1 MDLHSGIMNPP
12 NKNITNKEKRP
23 QDAATDGFRNTEAI
37 NQNIDIDT

>member
-1 MDLHSGIMNPP
+1 MVLRSGIMNPP
-12 NKNITNKEKRP
+12 KNITNKEKRP